1 MLQPKTTEELEKLY
15 NDKESREML
24 SQQDIEYVESLQYWR
39 KGISKEPFAEKL
51 RKGKLNN

>member
-24 SQQDIEYVESLQYWR
+24 SQQGIEYVESLQHCR
-39 KGISKEPFAEKL
+39 KCISKEPFAEKF